1 MSKSVT
7 IVDYEAGNLTSV
19 MLALRK
25 LGRDS
30 VITGDPDAV
39 RAADC
44 VIFPGVGYA
53 PHVMA
58 QLQTSGLGD
67 ALCDYAATGRPLLGI
82 CIAAQVI
89 LDHSDEGDVP
99 CLGLIAGRARALEVP
114 PDASLPHMGWNPV
127 VPVSDHPV
135 VAGLPDDAQFYFVH
149 SYYPSPDDAGC
160 VQARTDYH
168 GDFASVIGRDNIIA
182 TQFHPERS
190 GRIGLKLIA
199 DFLAWRP

>member
-1 MSKSVT
+1 MSKPVT

-25 LGRDS
+25 LGRES

-44 VIFPGVGYA
+44 VVFPGVGYA

-58 QLQTSGLGD
+58 QLRTSGLGD
-67 ALCDYAATGRPLLGI
+67 ALRDYAATGRPLLGI
-82 CIAAQVI
+82 CIAAQII
-89 LDHSDEGDVP
+89 LDHSEEGDVD
-99 CLGLIAGRARALEVP
+99 CLGLIAGCARALEVP
-114 PDASLPHMGWNPV
+114 PEASLPHMGWNAI
-127 VPVSDHPV
+127 VPVTDHPV
-135 VAGLPDDAQFYFVH
+135 LAGLPDGAQFYFVH
-149 SYYPSPDDAGC
+149 SYCPAPDDAC
-160 VQARTDYH
+160 HVLARTDYH

-182 TQFHPERS
+182 MQFHPERS
-190 GRIGLKLIA
+190 GRVGLKLIA